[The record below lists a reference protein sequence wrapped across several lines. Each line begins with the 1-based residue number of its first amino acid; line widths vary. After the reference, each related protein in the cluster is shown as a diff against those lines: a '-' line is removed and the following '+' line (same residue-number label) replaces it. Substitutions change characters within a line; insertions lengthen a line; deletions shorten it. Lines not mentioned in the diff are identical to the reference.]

1 MSAQW
6 RIAALAG
13 LVGAIVA
20 AGAVFGAAR
29 LGYLPG
35 PSDKQFHAYLMTHPE
50 VLIEM
55 QAKMQADSDALETKD
70 TQDAVDKLGLAH
82 VLDPKIA
89 YVTGP
94 ANAKKSVVEFFDY
107 NCAHCRHTFPVIQ
120 KFYEAHK
127 GDTRFAFIEL
137 PIFGQASDNAAR
149 SALAARRQADKY
161 VAFHFALMGEA
172 GEIGPNETV
181 DAAKKAGLD
190 LNQLMTDLKDP
201 AIAQQMTEAHALAER
216 VKLTGTPLF
225 IVNGKAHSGEITK
238 DELEQ
243 LWKS

>member
-1 MSAQW
+1 LNDQW
-6 RIAALAG
+6 RTAALAG
-13 LVGAIVA
+13 LL
-20 AGAVFGAAR
+20 GAVIATGAVLGAAR
-29 LGYLPG
+29 LGFLSA
-35 PSDKQFHAYLMTHPE
+35 PSEKQFHAYLMAHPE

-55 QAKMQADSDALETKD
+55 QTKLQADSDADD
-70 TQDAVDKLGLAH
+70 THQVQVAIDKLGLSH
-82 VLDPKIA
+82 LLDPKIA

-94 ANAKKSVVEFFDY
+94 ASAKKTVVEFFDY
-107 NCAHCRHTFPVIQ
+107 NCVHCRRTFPVIQ

-127 GDTRFAFIEL
+127 GDTRFAFVEL

-149 SALAARRQADKY
+149 SALAARLQPGKY
-161 VAFHFALMGEA
+161 VAFHFALMGEP
-172 GEIGPNETV
+172 GEIGPGETV

-190 LNQLMTDLKDP
+190 VGQLMADLKDP
-201 AIAQQMTEAHALAER
+201 TIAQQMAEAHALAER

-225 IVNGKAHSGEITK
+225 IVNGKAHPGEITK

>member
-1 MSAQW
+1 MTGQR

-13 LVGAIVA
+13 LLGAVVA
-20 AGAVFGAAR
+20 TGAVFGAAR
-29 LGYLPG
+29 LGYFPG
-35 PSDKQFHAYLMTHPE
+35 PSDRQFHAYLLAHPE

-55 QAKMQADSDALETKD
+55 QAKMQADSDAEETKD
-70 TQDAVDKLGLAH
+70 TQNAVDKLGLAH
-82 VLDPKIA
+82 VLDPKVA

-94 ANAKKSVVEFFDY
+94 ADAKKTVVEFFDY
-107 NCAHCRHTFPVIQ
+107 NCVHCRHTFPVVQ

-149 SALAARRQADKY
+149 SALAARRQPGKY
-161 VAFHFALMGEA
+161 VAFHFALMGET

-190 LNQLMTDLKDP
+190 LDRLMADLKDP
-201 AIAQQMTEAHALAER
+201 AITQQMAEAHALAER

-225 IVNGKAHSGEITK
+225 IVNGKAHSGEVTK

>member
-1 MSAQW
+1 LSGQW

-13 LVGAIVA
+13 LVGAVVA
-20 AGAVFGAAR
+20 TGAVFGAAR
-29 LGYLPG
+29 LGYFPA
-35 PSDKQFHAYLMTHPE
+35 PSDRQFHAYLMTHPE

-55 QAKMQADSDALETKD
+55 QAKMQADSDAEETKD
-70 TQDAVDKLGLAH
+70 TQDAVDKLGLGH

-94 ANAKKSVVEFFDY
+94 AAAKKTVVEFFDY
-107 NCAHCRHTFPVIQ
+107 NCVHCRRTFPVVQ

-149 SALAARRQADKY
+149 SALAARRQPGKY
-161 VAFHFALMGEA
+161 VAFHFALMGET

-181 DAAKKAGLD
+181 DAARKAGLD
-190 LNQLMTDLKDP
+190 LDRLMADLKDP
-201 AIAQQMTEAHALAER
+201 EITRQMAEAHALAER

-225 IVNGKAHSGEITK
+225 IVNGKAHSGEVTK

>member
-1 MSAQW
+1 MSGQW

-13 LVGAIVA
+13 LVGAVVA
-20 AGAVFGAAR
+20 TGAVFGAAR
-29 LGYLPG
+29 LGYFPA
-35 PSDKQFHAYLMTHPE
+35 PSDRQFHAYLMTHPE

-55 QAKMQADSDALETKD
+55 QAKMQADSDAEETKD
-70 TQDAVDKLGLAH
+70 TQDAVDKLGLGH

-94 ANAKKSVVEFFDY
+94 AAAKKTVVEFFDY
-107 NCAHCRHTFPVIQ
+107 NCVHCRRTFPVVQ

-149 SALAARRQADKY
+149 SALAARRQPGKY
-161 VAFHFALMGEA
+161 VAFHFALMGET

-181 DAAKKAGLD
+181 DAARKAGLD
-190 LNQLMTDLKDP
+190 LDRLMADLKDP
-201 AIAQQMTEAHALAER
+201 EITRQMAEAHALAER

-225 IVNGKAHSGEITK
+225 IVNGKAHSGEVTK